1 MARDTERPSLFYT
14 CEETPAGFLV
24 LICSEKLQGSSEGLV
39 PLTSFPTTQPRAGK
53 RKPVRHF
60 RMGFSSTSSVN
71 QLLVL
76 ET

>member
-39 PLTSFPTTQPRAGK
+39 PLTCFLPPTPRPHSLGQEN
-53 RKPVRHF
+53 
-60 RMGFSSTSSVN
+60 GN
-71 QLLVL
+71 Q
-76 ET
+76 

>member
-39 PLTSFPTTQPRAGK
+39 PLTCFLPPDTASG
-53 RKPVRHF
+53 RKTE
-60 RMGFSSTSSVN
+60 TS
-71 QLLVL
+71 
-76 ET
+76 ETL